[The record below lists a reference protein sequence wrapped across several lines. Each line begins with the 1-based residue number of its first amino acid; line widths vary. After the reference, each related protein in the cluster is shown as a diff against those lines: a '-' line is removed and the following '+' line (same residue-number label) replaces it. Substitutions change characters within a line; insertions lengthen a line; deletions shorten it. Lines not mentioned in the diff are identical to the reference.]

1 MTAMTA
7 MTAGTPTACELC
19 EDPLNGKGHD
29 LIGGL
34 ALCMRCFQ
42 GDLQR
47 VAQARGW
54 SLWSKH
60 LEYSPRDDEDMCY
73 ETQVRIVLGGEPVLR
88 VLCQRRRWW
97 MALKGLVSGR
107 ARSRDPLFEAHV
119 RVWTAAAAE
128 AEAFLGREG
137 VESSLLDVL
146 GNLLTSR
153 VEIRGASLSVRY
165 TADDPHT
172 EGEIVARACVLAH
185 HVERFA
191 A

>member
-1 MTAMTA
+1 M
-7 MTAGTPTACELC
+7 PTACELC
-19 EDPLNGKGHD
+19 ADPLNGRGHD

-54 SLWSKH
+54 TLWSQH
-60 LEYSPRDDEDMCY
+60 LEYKPRESDDICY
-73 ETQVRIVLGGEPVLR
+73 VTRVRIVLAEER
-88 VLCQRRRWW
+88 VVRVVCQRRRWW
-97 MALKGLVSGR
+97 MGLVGLLRGR

-119 RVWTAAAAE
+119 RVWTPAPAP
-128 AEAFLGREG
+128 AEAFLGQAG

-153 VEIRGASLSVRY
+153 VEIRGASLSVVY
-165 TADDPHT
+165 SGDDPHT

-185 HVERFA
+185 HVERFVD
-191 A
+191 

>member
-1 MTAMTA
+1 VIWML
-7 MTAGTPTACELC
+7 TACELC
-19 EDPLNGKGHD
+19 EDPLNGRGHD

-54 SLWSKH
+54 TLWSQH
-60 LEYSPRDDEDMCY
+60 VEYNSPRDDHDMVY
-73 ETQVRIVLGGEPVLR
+73 VTRVRIVLAEER
-88 VLCQRRRWW
+88 VVRVVCQRRRWW
-97 MALKGLVSGR
+97 MVLMGLFRGR

-119 RVWTAAAAE
+119 RVWTPAPAP
-128 AEAFLGREG
+128 AEAFLARDG

-153 VEIRGASLSVRY
+153 VEIRGASLSVVYR
-165 TADDPHT
+165 ADEPHS

-191 A
+191 D